1 MLLEFTWLISP
12 QQEDEKAE
20 MKDILEMK
28 RVHEKMAKKR
38 QAEREERLQKL
49 ENDRK
54 RGYEMKAK
62 EKLLRDSA

>member
-1 MLLEFTWLISP
+1 MLDIMAHFSS

-38 QAEREERLQKL
+38 QAEREDRLQKL